1 MTIIGVYLHCN
12 YNTSESYNNHL
23 HDIKQIE
30 GILNDIMNDKE
41 SIIMIGDFN
50 SDPYRGNKFDKILIE
65 MVNSYKLKITID
77 NKYEHEQDNDK
88 KYITYS
94 GCNNSY
100 SCIDHVIISETASRL
115 KIEFKINQ
123 SIINTSDHKS
133 IQCNIK
139 TNDTSMNHTVEK
151 HTIEAEYLPKIKWD
165 DKDHI
170 KIYQNNF

>member
-1 MTIIGVYLHCN
+1 MKLNINLLSCPIPAGSFFRLLLERIR
-12 YNTSESYNNHL
+12 TSREERLEISS
-23 HDIKQIE
+23 
-30 GILNDIMNDKE
+30 GILV
-41 SIIMIGDFN
+41 SWLVPRF
-50 SDPYRGNKFDKILIE
+50 S
-65 MVNSYKLKITID
+65 STICTQVPIS
-77 NKYEHEQDNDK
+77 EQDNDK

-139 TNDTSMNHTVEK
+139 TNNTSMNHTVEK